1 MKITEEICDIIRV
14 CYITDLETVLSAI
27 NKAKINALK
36 SGYSDLEL
44 WIHHDEGGM
53 TDLSLYGSRPKTK
66 KEIDTEE
73 RVKVI
78 SRQIPVTSKGLTRK
92 DLLK

>member
-1 MKITEEICDIIRV
+1 MKVTEEICDIIRV
-14 CYITDLETVLSAI
+14 CYKTDLETVLSAI
-27 NKAKINALK
+27 NASKVKALK

-44 WIHHDEGGM
+44 WMHHDSGGM
-53 TDLSLYGSRPKTK
+53 TDLSLHGSRPKT
-66 KEIDTEE
+66 EEELDIEE

-78 SRQIPVTSKGLTRK
+78 FRQLSVTSKGLTRE